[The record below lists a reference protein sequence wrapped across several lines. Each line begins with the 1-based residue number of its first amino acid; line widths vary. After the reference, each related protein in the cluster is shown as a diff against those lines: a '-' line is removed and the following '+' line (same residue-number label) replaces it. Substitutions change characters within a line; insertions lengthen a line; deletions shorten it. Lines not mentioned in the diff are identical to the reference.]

1 MVNHKINKL
10 PKNTLEIT
18 VDISP
23 DEIEKEYQKTFE
35 ILQKELAVQGFRK
48 GKVPKTIAE
57 KHISKES
64 VYQELLKTL
73 IPRVY
78 REIVDKE
85 GLKPVVSP
93 KIELVKAKDLPA
105 GRQEKQAWQILIKVA
120 EKPEVILGDYKKS
133 IKEAKEAQ
141 KKDDIWVPGKDKTKP
156 ETKEKDNSQVLNIV
170 LAELLKKTNC
180 EISDLI
186 VEGEVEQRLARM
198 VDDIQKIGL
207 TVEAYLKSKN
217 ITVDQLKSQYRREI
231 EDTYKLEFILSE
243 IADKEDI
250 KVEPAEIDKLFVNIK
265 EEKEKAAA
273 KANSYFYAMII
284 RKQKTLDFLIGL

>member
-18 VDISP
+18 VEISP
-23 DEIEKEYQKTFE
+23 DEIEKEYQKTFD
-35 ILQKELAVQGFRK
+35 ILNKELSVQGFRK
-48 GKVPKTIAE
+48 GKVPKAIAE
-57 KHISKES
+57 KHLSKES
-64 VYQELLKTL
+64 VYQELLRTL
-73 IPRVY
+73 IPRIY
-78 REIVDKE
+78 REIVKKE

-93 KIELVKAKDLPA
+93 KIELVKAK
-105 GRQEKQAWQILIKVA
+105 EKESWQILIKVA
-120 EKPEVILGDYKKS
+120 EKPVVILGEYKKA

-156 ETKEKDNSQVLNIV
+156 EAKEKDNSQVLNIV
-170 LAELLKKTNC
+170 LAELLKKTKC
-180 EISDLI
+180 EISNLI
-186 VEGEVEQRLARM
+186 VESEVEQRLARM

-217 ITVDQLKSQYRREI
+217 ITVDQLKNQYRREI

-250 KVEPAEIDKLFVNIK
+250 KVEPFEIDKLFANIK
-265 EEKEKAAA
+265 EEKERAAA
-273 KANSYFYAMII
+273 KANSYFYAMLL